1 MFCVWSFVLF
11 CVLRLVLIKHKK
23 LLHLVLIEVFAS
35 KVLYKIRLMGST
47 KDAKCAA
54 ICVLG
59 GPGDANSADFA
70 SSADISAD
78 PAMKN
83 KCCVLRL
90 QLRRWNQVHRHQVPI
105 LYVGTICADSAQ

>member
-1 MFCVWSFVLF
+1 MFCFRSFVLF
-11 CVLRLVLIKHKK
+11 CVLRLVLVEHKK

-35 KVLYKIRLMGST
+35 KVLYKTRLIGST
-47 KDAKCAA
+47 RDAKCAA
-54 ICVLG
+54 ICALG

-83 KCCVLRL
+83 EFCILRL
-90 QLRRWNQVHRHQVPI
+90 QLRRWTRVHRHQVPI
-105 LYVGTICADSAQ
+105 LFVGTICVDSAQ